1 MEIDVEVGKL
11 TTRKDPRRMYVT
23 VMASEGRTE
32 VTVASEVHRRFP
44 VQRQRPGY
52 AKDWIQD
59 KAEVEDLSQ
68 VVQH

>member
-1 MEIDVEVGKL
+1 MEIDVEVVKL
-11 TTRKDPRRMYVT
+11 TTRKDPRRKYVT

-52 AKDWIQD
+52 AKD
-59 KAEVEDLSQ
+59 
-68 VVQH
+68 